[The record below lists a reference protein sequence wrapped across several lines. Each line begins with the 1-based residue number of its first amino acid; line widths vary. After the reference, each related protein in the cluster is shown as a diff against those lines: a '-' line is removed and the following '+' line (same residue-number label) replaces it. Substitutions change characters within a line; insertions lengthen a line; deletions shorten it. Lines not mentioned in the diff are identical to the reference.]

1 MNATHQY
8 MFSKRK
14 LDVCISFT
22 DKYGIIKTINFL
34 NDVVCLRWIFSFS
47 YFRILLVVFVVV
59 DNSFVVSFPCR
70 EWINHSLFLFPAESF
85 ITSYLYLNLTQ
96 QREQD

>member
-1 MNATHQY
+1 MLLYFIESVEGVVMNATHQY

-34 NDVVCLRWIFSFS
+34 NDVVCLR
-47 YFRILLVVFVVV
+47 
-59 DNSFVVSFPCR
+59 
-70 EWINHSLFLFPAESF
+70 
-85 ITSYLYLNLTQ
+85 
-96 QREQD
+96 